1 MSVYVGLDVGS
12 RSVAMAWRQ
21 KGRTAGTWN
30 IEQTAKG
37 HKAAVKKLLSLK
49 PVCVVMEA
57 TGIYYLD
64 LAIALSTAGL
74 PVSVINPKSFHNF
87 AKLTLTNSKT
97 DGIDAQ
103 LLAEFGERMTPR
115 LWVAPS
121 ASHLAL
127 RAIGRHLNRLTGHR
141 TVAKNTLHALQAT
154 GTTVSLLIEDEL
166 EAIASFDKRIER
178 FRQAALEEI
187 ARCPELSLQ
196 FKSMLAAPGVGEVS
210 AISALAELATLPKTL
225 KSAQV
230 SRHAGLDV
238 RLTQSG
244 SSVDKPGRMSK
255 AGNGYLRAAM
265 FMPSLSAIRCD
276 AHVKAFYEGLVAR
289 GKKKM
294 QAIGAVMRK
303 YLTGLWAC
311 MRAGEDFNTAKL
323 FSEKHLLKA

>member
-1 MSVYVGLDVGS
+1 MNVYVGLDVGAH
-12 RSVAMAWRQ
+12 SVAMAWRQ
-21 KGRTAGTWN
+21 KGRTAGTWD
-30 IEQTAKG
+30 IEQTPKG
-37 HKAAVKKLLSLK
+37 HALAIKKLLKLK
-49 PVCVVMEA
+49 PACVVMEA

-64 LAIALSTAGL
+64 LAIALSKAGL

-121 ASHLAL
+121 PAHLAL
-127 RAIGRHLNRLTGHR
+127 RAMGRHLNRLTGHR
-141 TVAKNTLHALQAT
+141 TRNKNELHALQAT
-154 GTTVSLLIEDEL
+154 GTTVQILIDDEE
-166 EAIASFDKRIER
+166 EAIASLDRRIER
-178 FRQAALEEI
+178 IRKAAREEI
-187 ARCPELSLQ
+187 TLCPDLELR
-196 FKSMLAAPGVGEVS
+196 FNCMLAAPGVAEVS
-210 AISALAELATLPKTL
+210 AISLLAELATLPITL

-255 AGNGYLRAAM
+255 AGNGYLRAAT
-265 FMPSLSAIRCD
+265 FMPALSAIRCD
-276 AHVKAFYEGLVAR
+276 RYVKAFYEGLVAR

-311 MRAGEDFNTAKL
+311 IRAGEKFDTAKL
-323 FSEKHLLKA
+323 FSEKHFVKA